1 MKFEL
6 PPLPYAM
13 DALEPYIGREQLYYH
28 YEKHHRGYLHKLDA
42 ELKNSEKRMLPLEE
56 IIRTS
61 KGKVFNFA
69 AQFWNHCFLWPCFT
83 PDARREPTGRLTELL
98 DSSFGGVDG
107 FKERFAKAA
116 EEEFGSGWA
125 WLTYDPQL
133 RRLSIMSTDD
143 AKNPLQTD
151 LVPLLTLDVWE
162 HAYYLDYK
170 HDRKSYISAFLENLV
185 NWEFAEANLAEH
197 LDQQRKRRSG

>member
-1 MKFEL
+1 MKFVL
-6 PPLPYAM
+6 PPLPFAL
-13 DALEPYIGREQLYYH
+13 DALEPHLSRDQLYYH
-28 YEKHHRGYLHKLDA
+28 YEKHHRGYLEKLDS
-42 ELKNSEKRMLPLEE
+42 ELKNSEKRTLPLEE

-61 KGKVFNFA
+61 KGKTFNFA
-69 AQFWNHCFLWPCFT
+69 AQLWNHSFLWHCLT
-83 PDARREPTGRLTELL
+83 PHRQALQDGRLADLMQ
-98 DSSFGGVDG
+98 SSFGGVDG
-107 FKERFAKAA
+107 FNDRFAKAA

-125 WLTYDPQL
+125 WLVYDPQL

-170 HDRKSYISAFLENLV
+170 HDRKSYISVFLEHLI
-185 NWEFAEANLAEH
+185 NWQFAEEGLSRH
-197 LDQQRKRRSG
+197 LEQRQKRRSG

>member
-1 MKFEL
+1 MKFVL
-6 PPLPYAM
+6 PPLPFAM
-13 DALEPYIGREQLYYH
+13 DALEPYLSREQLYYH
-28 YEKHHRGYLHKLDA
+28 YEKHHRGYLQKLDA

-69 AQFWNHCFLWPCFT
+69 AQFWNHSFLWQCFAPNKRT
-83 PDARREPTGRLTELL
+83 EPTGRLAELL
-98 DSSFGGVDG
+98 DSSLGGKDG
-107 FKERFAKAA
+107 FDERFAKAA

-125 WLTYDPQL
+125 WLTYDPQT
-133 RRLSIMSTDD
+133 RRLTIISTDD
-143 AKNPLQTD
+143 AKNPLQMD

-170 HDRKSYISAFLENLV
+170 HDRKSYIAAFLNHLI
-185 NWEFAEANLAEH
+185 NWEFAADNLSRYLE
-197 LDQQRKRRSG
+197 QRKRRSG